1 MVSTAAAL
9 NVESEIYT
17 TVLETLM
24 MKVRIM
30 TWFLTFVM
38 LSSVSI
44 LLGLINSFCSLFEF
58 EVFFSLYHGFNQDIV
73 KVCVILSLYRN
84 DLNIIKSLLHKMTEG
99 SRWGVKNRTDFI
111 LLLSYLALT
120 PGQVGLVLS
129 LALTLTGMF
138 QWCIRQRTE
147 VENLVMFILT
157 FLALSS
163 LLAIKWHKSNSY
175 VKY

>member
-1 MVSTAAAL
+1 MVLATAAL
-9 NVESEIYT
+9 NVESELYT
-17 TVLETLM
+17 KFLETLM
-24 MKVRIM
+24 IKVRIM

-138 QWCIRQRTE
+138 QWCVRQRTE